1 MLWYIWD
8 EAHKTNK
15 TDTIDYASKNTIKNE
30 IFSQYFITKTRIE
43 ISEGTYE
50 INQPE
55 ISTHVSLPVETK
67 DEILP
72 NGNTVRTYLEEDG
85 MRVEMTPNKEV
96 ITVNRIELD
105 FGWFNKIN
113 V

>member
-1 MLWYIWD
+1 MNPELLEKIKQYSLD
-8 EAHKTNK
+8 EST
-15 TDTIDYASKNTIKNE
+15 SKNTIKNE

-72 NGNTVRTYLEEDG
+72 NGNTVRTYLEED
-85 MRVEMTPNKEV
+85 
-96 ITVNRIELD
+96 
-105 FGWFNKIN
+105 
-113 V
+113 